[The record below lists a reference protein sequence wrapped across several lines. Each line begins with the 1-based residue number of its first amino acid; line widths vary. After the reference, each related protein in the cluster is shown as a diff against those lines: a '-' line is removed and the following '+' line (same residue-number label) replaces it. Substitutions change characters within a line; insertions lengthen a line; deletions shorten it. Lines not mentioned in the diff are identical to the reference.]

1 MGIGP
6 VPAIKA
12 ALKSASKSL
21 QDMKLI
27 EVFRTVSITYIH
39 TFIHTYVLLVKGM
52 LDFICVIRHKLT
64 TFTIIDKVPIFFFSW
79 K

>member
-27 EVFRTVSITYIH
+27 EVFQTVSITYIH
-39 TFIHTYVLLVKGM
+39 TFIHSC
-52 LDFICVIRHKLT
+52 ICTTGKRHA
-64 TFTIIDKVPIFFFSW
+64 
-79 K
+79 